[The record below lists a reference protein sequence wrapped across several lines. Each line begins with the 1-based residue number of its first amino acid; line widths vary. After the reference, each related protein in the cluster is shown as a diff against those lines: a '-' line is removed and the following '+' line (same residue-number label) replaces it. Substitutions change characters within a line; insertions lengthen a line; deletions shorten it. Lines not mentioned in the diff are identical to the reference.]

1 MKKFVGLIV
10 SLTLSCL
17 VFAVSANGV
26 FAQGYPNKP
35 IKIIV
40 PFAAG
45 GADFRARLIAEMLT
59 QNLGQQV
66 VVENKPGAD
75 GAIGM
80 EAVAKSAPDGYTL
93 LLMMPGASVVTPA
106 LYKKVRYDP
115 VKDYEHITQLTTTT
129 VALMVNP
136 SLPIKSLKDLIA
148 FDQSKPG
155 QLNYAASSS
164 IYYLI
169 TEMFKL
175 KAGGHMTYIPYKG
188 TGPALTALI
197 SGEASMMLEAILIPL
212 PQIKAGKARAIAVCS
227 AKRSP
232 YLPDVPTMAE
242 SGLQGFEASTWSGVS
257 APAGT
262 PKEIVKKLN
271 TEVVKILRMPV
282 VKDRLESGGE
292 TIVGGTPEEF
302 TAFVKSEF
310 AKYMKVVKDAGI
322 PRIDQ

>member
-26 FAQGYPNKP
+26 FGQSYPNKP

-59 QNLGQQV
+59 KNLGQQV
-66 VVENKPGAD
+66 IVENKPGAD

-93 LLMMPGASVVTPA
+93 LFMMPGASVVTPV
-106 LYKKVRYDP
+106 LYKKVGYNP
-115 VKDYEHITQLTTTT
+115 VKDYEHITQLTAST
-129 VALMVNP
+129 VALLVNP
-136 SLPIKSLKDLIA
+136 SLPVKSLQELIA
-148 FDQSKPG
+148 LDQSKPRH
-155 QLNYAASSS
+155 LNYATSSS
-164 IYYLI
+164 IFYLL

-175 KAGGHMTYIPYKG
+175 KVGGHMTYVPYKG

-197 SGEASMMLEAILIPL
+197 SGEASMMLEPTTIVIL
-212 PQIKAGKARAIAVCS
+212 PQVKAGKVKALAVCS
-227 AKRSP
+227 TKRSP

-242 SGLQGFEASTWSGVS
+242 SGFPGFEASTWFGVA

-262 PKEIVKKLN
+262 SKDIIKKLSTEIVK
-271 TEVVKILRMPV
+271 ILHMPAI
-282 VKDRLESGGE
+282 KERLENGGD
-292 TIVGGTPEEF
+292 TIVGSTPEEF

-310 AKYMKVVKDAGI
+310 AKYTKVVKEAGI
-322 PRIDQ
+322 PRID